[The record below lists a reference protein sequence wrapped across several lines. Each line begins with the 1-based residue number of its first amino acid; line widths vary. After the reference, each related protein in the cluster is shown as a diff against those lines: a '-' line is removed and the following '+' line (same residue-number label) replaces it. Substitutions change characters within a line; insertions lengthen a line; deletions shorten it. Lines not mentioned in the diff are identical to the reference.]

1 MNQIKTVLLALARK
15 WKYRKFKHV
24 ASSAWI
30 ANNASIVSC
39 IHNHTTENWT
49 KNIQNDKRRNNRM
62 RLRRRSPEGL
72 VGA

>member
-30 ANNASIVSC
+30 ANNESIVSC

-49 KNIQNDKRRNNRM
+49 KNIQNDKKADIKPKTNWHKKCT
-62 RLRRRSPEGL
+62 SCI
-72 VGA
+72 